1 MNTSSIDTLDVRQA
15 MLDSLGYPAPP
26 DCTALAQR
34 IRYAGNTQQLWHLRG
49 DLMQALALQRGEGWA
64 ADELGRITRLFDQG
78 LPRGLASCVSRAQ
91 MRAA

>member
-26 DCTALAQR
+26 DCMSLAQR

-64 ADELGRITRLFDQG
+64 AGELGRITQLFDQG
-78 LPRGLASCVSRAQ
+78 LPRGLASCVRAHPP
-91 MRAA
+91 RA